1 MTTEIKAPTKAEL
14 AQKIYEEVN
23 GVRADFMK
31 RAMEELGMS
40 KPGASTYHQNC
51 KTKANGGKVKSYYKS
66 KKAETAEAA
75 PADNA
80 EGQTQAAP
88 QFMVPLLNGTTV
100 FFMSQAAADEWCMQ
114 HEDQVQM

>member
-1 MTTEIKAPTKAEL
+1 MTTTTETKAPTKAEL
-14 AQKIYEEVN
+14 AMAIYNEVN

-66 KKAETAEAA
+66 KKAQVEQAPVDDQAEVELFVVNLK
-75 PADNA
+75 D
-80 EGQTQAAP
+80 G
-88 QFMVPLLNGTTV
+88 GTREFT
-100 FFMSQAAADEWCMQ
+100 SQAAADEWTMQ
-114 HEDQVQM
+114 NEEQVQL

>member
-66 KKAETAEAA
+66 KKA
-75 PADNA
+75 
-80 EGQTQAAP
+80 QTTESTEQIDD
-88 QFMVPLLNGTTV
+88 
-100 FFMSQAAADEWCMQ
+100 SQADVELIDIDLKDGSIRSFTTQEAADEWIKKNKKL
-114 HEDQVQM
+114 VA

>member
-1 MTTEIKAPTKAEL
+1 MTNVETKAPTKAEL
-14 AQKIYEEVN
+14 AQKIFEEVG

-66 KKAETAEAA
+66 KKTQVEEISNENVDDSLADAELFVVNLK
-75 PADNA
+75 D
-80 EGQTQAAP
+80 GGTQE
-88 QFMVPLLNGTTV
+88 FL
-100 FFMSQAAADEWCMQ
+100 SQEAADEWAKKNKKL
-114 HEDQVQM
+114 VA